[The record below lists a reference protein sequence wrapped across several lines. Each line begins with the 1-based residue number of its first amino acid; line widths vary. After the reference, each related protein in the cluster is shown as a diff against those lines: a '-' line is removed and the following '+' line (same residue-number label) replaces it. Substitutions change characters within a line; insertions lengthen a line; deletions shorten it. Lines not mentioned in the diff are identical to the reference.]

1 MHSTLLIIHI
11 LAAATWLGAGVA
23 VAFLSSMAGRQ
34 AGTTGAGLAVSF
46 EKIGNLVFMPV
57 GILVL
62 ISGVVLVLNGP
73 WKFTNLFV
81 IIGIIAVVN
90 GAVFGARV
98 TGPMTKSMQH
108 AHQSSDVPTLQALYG
123 RFGMLVLADV
133 GVVAIALIGMILK
146 LGA

>member
-1 MHSTLLIIHI
+1 MHTFLLIIHVMT
-11 LAAATWLGAGVA
+11 AAIWLGAGVA
-23 VAFLSSMAGRQ
+23 VGVLASLTSRQ
-34 AGTTGAGLAVSF
+34 VATTGKALPESF
-46 EKIGNLVFMPV
+46 EKLGNVLFMPM

-62 ISGVVLVLNGP
+62 ISGVVLVLDSP
-73 WKFTNLFV
+73 WKFTSLFV

-98 TGPMTKSMQH
+98 TGPMTKSMQQ
-108 AHQSSDVPTLQALYG
+108 AHQSSDVPRLRALYS

-133 GVVAIALIGMILK
+133 GVVAIALISMILK